1 LGAGGGGGALPAM
14 GARIYRQRIQRAL
27 TRGLEAALN
36 EQVVHPVENEIMR
49 LETYRNHLR

>member
-1 LGAGGGGGALPAM
+1 MAAGAGRALTAM